1 MSNARTR
8 VIRVAVLAGV
18 VATLFGPL
26 ALIVTDV
33 PSVDLAQF
41 TILVCV
47 VAISFGAVAWL
58 GAGAQ
63 PDNKVVWILALFVFG
78 VGAVGLGQFVMA
90 NVSPD
95 LALPLDNQTVVP
107 ANLDP
112 LVAWTEGVANG
123 IGTIGFTSLMTLGIL
138 LFPDGHLP
146 GPRWRIVAYVFV
158 FFVALGALSNIA
170 AWAPSNTVAPFA
182 EDGPGHVDAISA
194 VSGMFQLV
202 GPLVALAGL
211 VGRFRRG
218 DATERDRIKWIMWGA
233 AVLIPLATVGSISGL
248 TYVTVIGV
256 LTFVTAY
263 GIAIIRHRLYDIDV
277 VISRSLVYGALAAFI
292 GVMYVAVVV
301 GVGSVVGTGGEPNTA
316 LAITA
321 TTLVAVS
328 FQPLRRRFEKIANR
342 IVFGRRATPYEV
354 LSEFSQRVAATG
366 GELLGDAARGLV
378 EGTAASRAV
387 VAIRVGE
394 RFVPT
399 ASWPDPNGQ
408 VVEGAE
414 EATFPILH
422 DGAVLGQLSLLTPRG
437 EPLPEQDRQLA
448 TEIASAMGLALRN
461 EALTESLQIR
471 VDELRRSRQRLVAV
485 QDETRRKLERD
496 LHDGAQQQLVA
507 LKVKL
512 GLAKA
517 LAERDGAQRT
527 AALLHDLTADADDT
541 VDALR
546 DFARGVYPPLLEA
559 EGLAVAIRAHARR
572 VPVPTEVIDHGAGRH
587 DRQVETAV
595 YFCVLEALQ
604 NVTKYAEASSVTVE
618 LGLDAD
624 TLTFRVVDDG
634 RGFDIGESGS
644 GTGLANMRDRL
655 GAVNGSLTISTSP
668 GGGTAVEGSVRSQ
681 AREVVDA

>member
-1 MSNARTR
+1 MSGNKTR
-8 VIRVAVLAGV
+8 LIRIAVLVGV
-18 VATLFGPL
+18 GASLFGPL
-26 ALIVTDV
+26 ALLVTDM
-33 PSVDLAQF
+33 PTVDLAQF
-41 TILVCV
+41 TILVATIAV
-47 VAISFGAVAWL
+47 SFGLVAWL

-63 PDNKVVWILALFVFG
+63 PDNRVVWIITLFVFG
-78 VGAVGLGQFVMA
+78 VGAVGLGQFIMA
-90 NVSPD
+90 NISPD
-95 LALPLDNQTVVP
+95 LVLPLDNETVVP

-112 LVAWTEGVANG
+112 RVAWTEGVANA
-123 IGTIGFTSLMTLGIL
+123 IGTLGQTSLMTFGLL

-146 GPRWRIVAYVFV
+146 SRRWRFIGYFFLVGVIVSAIGNVT
-158 FFVALGALSNIA
+158 
-170 AWAPSNTVAPFA
+170 AWMPSNTVAPFA
-182 EDGPGHVDAISA
+182 EDGPGHVLLPAIFLA
-194 VSGMFQLV
+194 FFMLI
-202 GPLVALAGL
+202 GPLLAFASL
-211 VGRFRRG
+211 VLRFRRG
-218 DATERDRIKWIMWGA
+218 DATERGRIKWIIWGA
-233 AVLIPLATVGSISGL
+233 TIFIPAVLIGSVSGL
-248 TYVTVIGV
+248 TYVIVFGV
-256 LTFVTAY
+256 LALVAAY
-263 GIAIIRHRLYDIDV
+263 GIAIIRHQLYDIDV
-277 VISRSLVYGALAAFI
+277 VISRSLVYGALAGFI
-292 GVMYVAVVV
+292 GAMYIGVVV
-301 GVGSVVGTGGEPNTA
+301 GVGSLVGTGGEPNTA

-328 FQPLRRRFEKIANR
+328 FQPLRRRFERIANR

-366 GELLGDAARGLV
+366 GELLQEAAQGLV

-387 VAIRVGE
+387 VSIRVGE

-399 ASWPDPNGQ
+399 ATWPDPNGQ
-408 VVEGAE
+408 VVDGAE

-422 DGAVLGQLSLLTPRG
+422 DGATMGQLSLLTPRG

-448 TEIASAMGLALRN
+448 TEIASAMGLAMRN
-461 EALTESLQIR
+461 QALTESLQIR

-517 LAERDGAQRT
+517 LAERDGAERT
-527 AALLHDLTADADDT
+527 AALLHDLTSDADDT

-572 VPVPTEVIDHGAGRH
+572 VPVPVEIVDHGAGRH
-587 DRQVETAV
+587 DRQIETAV

-604 NVTKYAEASSVTVE
+604 NVTKYADADSVTVE
-618 LGLDAD
+618 LELVDDD
-624 TLTFRVVDDG
+624 TLGFSVVDDG
-634 RGFDIGESGS
+634 RGFDLNTNGG

-655 GAVNGSLTISTSP
+655 GAVSGSLDITSIP
-668 GGGTAVEGSVRSQ
+668 GRGTTVVGSIPT
-681 AREVVDA
+681 ARAKVDA